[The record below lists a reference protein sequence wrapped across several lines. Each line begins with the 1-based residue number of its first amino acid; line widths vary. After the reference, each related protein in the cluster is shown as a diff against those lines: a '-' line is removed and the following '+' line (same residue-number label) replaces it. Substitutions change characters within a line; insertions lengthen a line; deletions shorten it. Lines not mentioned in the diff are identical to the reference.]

1 MIENR
6 VLLVEGNDD
15 LHVLAHIFKAHG
27 FEGVITIRDQEG
39 VDKIK
44 KRLDE
49 KFFENLLADLAVELK
64 GSEVVALGVVVDADL
79 DLNARWQSVSN
90 KLKDLKYQN
99 VPDLPNATGTICTS
113 EGLPKIGVWLMP
125 DNTLPGMLEDFVK
138 LLVPDEKENLLQ
150 RAIQAVEEIPNEEKL
165 FVTEN
170 SDKTAK
176 AQIHTYLA
184 WQERPGV
191 PYGVAIREKFL
202 KADSEDTKNIMS
214 WIRKLFDLQPLKSY
228 TTITIAAPANC
239 YAEICRILAIVK
251 IVINGKRPRARTSSH

>member
-6 VLLVEGNDD
+6 VLLVEGTDD

-27 FEGVITIRDQEG
+27 FEGKIIIRDQEG

-49 KFFENLLADLAVELK
+49 KFFENLLEDLSVELK
-64 GSEVVALGVVVDADL
+64 GSEVVALGIVVDADL
-79 DLNARWQSVSN
+79 DLTARWQSLAN
-90 KLKDLKYQN
+90 KLKDLKYEG
-99 VPDLPNATGTICTS
+99 VPDLPNATGTIC
-113 EGLPKIGVWLMP
+113 EGEDLPKIGVWLMP

-138 LLVPDEKENLLQ
+138 LLVPDEQEKLLH
-150 RAIQAVEEIPNEEKL
+150 RAIEAVDSIPEEEKL
-165 FVTEN
+165 FVTDN
-170 SDKTAK
+170 SDKTSK

-202 KADSEDTKNIMS
+202 KADSPHTQNIMS
-214 WIRKLFDLQPLKSY
+214 WIRELF
-228 TTITIAAPANC
+228 N
-239 YAEICRILAIVK
+239 V
-251 IVINGKRPRARTSSH
+251 

>member
-6 VLLVEGNDD
+6 VLLVEGTDD

-27 FEGVITIRDQEG
+27 FEGKITIRDQEG
-39 VDKIK
+39 VDKVK

-49 KFFENLLADLAVELK
+49 KFFENLLEDLAVELK
-64 GSEVVALGVVVDADL
+64 GSEVVALGIVVDADF
-79 DLNARWQSVSN
+79 DLSARWQSLAN
-90 KLKDLKYQN
+90 RLKDLKYQD
-99 VPDLPNATGTICTS
+99 VPDLPKPHGTIC
-113 EGLPKIGVWLMP
+113 EGEDLPKIGIWLMP

-138 LLVPDEKENLLQ
+138 LLVPDEQKELLQ
-150 RAIQAVEEIPNEEKL
+150 KAIEAVDAIPQKERK

-170 SDKTAK
+170 SDKTSK

-202 KADSEDTKNIMS
+202 KADSPQTINLIA
-214 WIRKLFDLQPLKSY
+214 WIRELFNL
-228 TTITIAAPANC
+228 
-239 YAEICRILAIVK
+239 
-251 IVINGKRPRARTSSH
+251 